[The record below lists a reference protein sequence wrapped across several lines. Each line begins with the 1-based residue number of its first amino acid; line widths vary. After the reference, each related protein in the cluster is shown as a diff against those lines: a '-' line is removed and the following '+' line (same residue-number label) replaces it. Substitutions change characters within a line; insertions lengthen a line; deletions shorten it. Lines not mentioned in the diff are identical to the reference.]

1 MLIKT
6 RETNGGVSI
15 EMTPMI
21 DMVFLL
27 LIFFLVATTFHQT
40 ERELQIALPMAS
52 SAGPISATLRELIV
66 NIDADG
72 VIIVSGK
79 RIDAEDLRTMVQS
92 AVATNPEQKL
102 TVRGDRG
109 TAYANIVRVLDI
121 AKASPSRATAAA
133 PAPVADAGKVE
144 TVPVAAA
151 ASAT

>member
-40 ERELQIALPMAS
+40 ERELQIALPMAT

-66 NIDADG
+66 NVDADG

-79 RIDAEDLRTMVQS
+79 RIDAEDLRAMVQS

-121 AKASPSRATAAA
+121 AKANGIQEPYL
-133 PAPVADAGKVE
+133 D
-144 TVPVAAA
+144 TVLAE
-151 ASAT
+151 

>member
-27 LIFFLVATTFHQT
+27 LIFFLVATKFHQT
-40 ERELQIALPMAS
+40 ERELQIALPTAS

-66 NIDADG
+66 NVDADG

-92 AVATNPEQKL
+92 AAAANPEQKL
-102 TVRGDRG
+102 TVRGDRA

-121 AKASPSRATAAA
+121 AKTSGIQEPYL
-133 PAPVADAGKVE
+133 D
-144 TVPVAAA
+144 TVLAQ
-151 ASAT
+151 